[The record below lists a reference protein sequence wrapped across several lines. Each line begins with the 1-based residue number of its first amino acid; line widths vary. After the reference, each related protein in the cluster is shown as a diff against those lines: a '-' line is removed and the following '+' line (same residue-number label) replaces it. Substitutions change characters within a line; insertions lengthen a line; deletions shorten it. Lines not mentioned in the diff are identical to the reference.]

1 MLAAALALYTSLAY
15 GVGNFLAPVLMRRHA
30 FATVLIVSQ
39 LAALAGSVLLLAVSP
54 EPWPPLHAVGLAIL
68 AGVGN
73 SGVLAGFYEAVL
85 YGTLSVATPIGAASA
100 VLPVGVGVA
109 SGEHLA
115 AIQIAGTV
123 LAIGGA
129 ALASRRSTE
138 HPDEAHWDLPR
149 CILFAAVS
157 AVGLGTLLAAL
168 PGAAD
173 DGGLFWALVVQRTSV
188 VACLAA
194 LIAARGETF
203 DRPAGV
209 GRGTFVQRSAMV
221 VPGMLLLTG
230 TLMYAVASDEG
241 ELSVVAVCASLA
253 PLVTVGLA
261 VAVLREHVSRAQ
273 LVGLVG
279 AVIGVCQ
286 IVA

>member
-1 MLAAALALYTSLAY
+1 MLAAVLALYTSLAY

-30 FATVLIVSQ
+30 FATVLLVSQ
-39 LAALAGSVLLLAVSP
+39 GAALAGSVLLLAVSP
-54 EPWPPLHAVGLAIL
+54 EPWPPLHAVGLAVL

-73 SGVLAGFYEAVL
+73 SAGLAGFYEAVRF
-85 YGTLSVATPIGAASA
+85 GPLSVATPIGAASA

-115 AIQIAGTV
+115 MVQVAGTV

-129 ALASRRSTE
+129 ALASRRSTA
-138 HPDEAHWDLPR
+138 HPDEAHWDLRR
-149 CILFAAVS
+149 CIFFAAVS

-188 VACLAA
+188 VVCLAL
-194 LIAARGETF
+194 LIAARREAFG
-203 DRPAGV
+203 RPGGV
-209 GRGTFVQRSAMV
+209 PRGTLLRRSAMV
-221 VPGMLLLTG
+221 IPGMLLLTG
-230 TLMYAVASDEG
+230 TLMYAVAADKG

-261 VAVLREHVSRAQ
+261 VFVLREHVSRAQ
-273 LVGLVG
+273 LTGLVA
-279 AVIGVCQ
+279 AVLGVCL